1 MTENEIPKIVEDAAI
16 TVYRQLYPGIL
27 ESSYTECLYYELV
40 QRELNVRKEV
50 SLPLVY
56 KEVQLDCGYRV
67 DK

>member
-16 TVYRQLYPGIL
+16 TVYRQLDPGIL